1 MQPSVNRSVSYRL
14 DSGLGSHWLRELSK
28 KWTKFTYNYNG
39 SYLNIKYKIL
49 NCIIMIQDGMVRF
62 DTSTENSSSPEM
74 LSLLEDGVTAAI
86 RLDKQVSE
94 SWCNI
99 YH

>member
-1 MQPSVNRSVSYRL
+1 
-14 DSGLGSHWLRELSK
+14 
-28 KWTKFTYNYNG
+28 
-39 SYLNIKYKIL
+39 
-49 NCIIMIQDGMVRF
+49 MVRF

-99 YH
+99 DQQTRGADQKNPLVPSFT